1 MTEPKGQKGGGSAEA
16 EDPQIP
22 DPSDEDQLALLP
34 DLFRRA
40 LTLGLSGIFTTET
53 AFRRALGDTL
63 PRDWVDFA
71 VDQSDRTR
79 AQFVEKLASEIAGV
93 LEAMDVDE
101 IIRRTLAEHKVEVK
115 AEIRLVPEAE
125 KGRKDLGSMR
135 VTMAGGGK
143 RK

>member
-1 MTEPKGQKGGGSAEA
+1 M
-16 EDPQIP
+16 
-22 DPSDEDQLALLP
+22 
-34 DLFRRA
+34 
-40 LTLGLSGIFTTET
+40 
-53 AFRRALGDTL
+53 
-63 PRDWVDFA
+63 DFA

-79 AQFVEKLASEIAGV
+79 AQFVEKRASEIAAV

-115 AEIRLVPEAE
+115 AEIRLVPEAT
-125 KGRKDLGSMR
+125 KGRKELGSMR